1 MPKKNDITKMPYAQ
15 WLEQALREISETSV
29 RGIALVGLLEN
40 GDVYTNYWNASMV
53 DKLVLA
59 GLINQDATLDM
70 LAAQGFIE
78 YEEEDE
84 EDKEEMEDD

>member
-1 MPKKNDITKMPYAQ
+1 MTNKNDITKMPYAQ

-29 RGIALVGLLEN
+29 RGITLVGLLEN

-70 LAAQGFIE
+70 LAAQGVIE
-78 YEEEDE
+78 YEDE
-84 EDKEEMEDD
+84 EDKEETEDY